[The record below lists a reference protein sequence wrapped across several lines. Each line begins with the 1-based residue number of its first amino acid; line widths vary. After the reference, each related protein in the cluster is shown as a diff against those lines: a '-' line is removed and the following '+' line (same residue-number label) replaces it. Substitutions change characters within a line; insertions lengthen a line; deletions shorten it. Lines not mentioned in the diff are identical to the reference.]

1 MDATVGIWGRLYSG
15 WLSVS
20 TTPASYRRLLKLS
33 RYIPTTSWE
42 VAVLWSQTY
51 EDLKLRP
58 DPGQMWVTV
67 TVFFCSNF
75 SINEQVREETYE

>member
-1 MDATVGIWGRLYSG
+1 MGATVGIWGRLYSG

-20 TTPASYRRLLKLS
+20 TTLALYRRLLKLS

-51 EDLKLRP
+51 EDLKLSAGSGT
-58 DPGQMWVTV
+58 DVGYSV
-67 TVFFCSNF
+67 FCSNF